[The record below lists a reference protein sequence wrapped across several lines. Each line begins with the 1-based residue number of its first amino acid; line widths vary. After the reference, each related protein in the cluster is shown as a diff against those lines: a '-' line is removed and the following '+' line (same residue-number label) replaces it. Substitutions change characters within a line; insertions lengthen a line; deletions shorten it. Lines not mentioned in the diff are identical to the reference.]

1 AVPGA
6 EGLPLS
12 RQHHR
17 ADALVLGKA
26 FEFLGQCHQHRLGQA
41 IARLWPVE
49 GQDCNAA
56 DGLPE
61 QQRRSGRRPGLGR
74 RLSLHGFPEV
84 SFISLLVSATATAR
98 KALRNAASACAL
110 RVEWWLAP
118 WRCDEK
124 QTSRVEN
131 QRGAQT
137 PWPRAK
143 RRAPSAHRPTLVAP
157 CDGAQRRADPREGR
171 LHIARSQADC
181 SRRKNLMR
189 AKDELRKQFG
199 KA

>member
-1 AVPGA
+1 YGAAALHHLPRVAASAVCVGAVRRQLLEVVSGA
-6 EGLPLS
+6 EGLPLG

-26 FEFLGQCHQHRLGQA
+26 FELLGQRRQHRLGQA

-49 GQDCNAA
+49 GEDGNAA
-56 DGLPE
+56 ASLP
-61 QQRRSGRRPGLGR
+61 QQHRRSGCGPGLGR
-74 RLSLHGFPEV
+74 RLSLHGFPDV
-84 SFISLLVSATATAR
+84 SFISLLLSATGTAR

-131 QRGAQT
+131 QR
-137 PWPRAK
+137 
-143 RRAPSAHRPTLVAP
+143 
-157 CDGAQRRADPREGR
+157 
-171 LHIARSQADC
+171 
-181 SRRKNLMR
+181 
-189 AKDELRKQFG
+189 
-199 KA
+199 